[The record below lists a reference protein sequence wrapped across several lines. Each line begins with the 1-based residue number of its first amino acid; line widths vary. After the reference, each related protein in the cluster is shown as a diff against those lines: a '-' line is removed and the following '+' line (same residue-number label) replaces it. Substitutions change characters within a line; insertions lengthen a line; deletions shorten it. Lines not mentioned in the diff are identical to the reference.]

1 MKDVIDERNE
11 RERISKSIIKYW
23 NVNYVIPEVP
33 QETKEAEAPADVEL
47 DDEIMDII
55 NSADEDEVIDE
66 AGEQEDLERAR
77 EEYLKNEKAIYNATT
92 GSYSGAY
99 GQKAVEDEE
108 TKGQIDAILHARSD
122 ALRDLIARGGEE
134 EEE

>member
-1 MKDVIDERNE
+1 MKDIIDERNE

-33 QETKEAEAPADVEL
+33 QETKEAEETADIAL
-47 DDEIMDII
+47 DDEIMGII
-55 NSADEDEVIDE
+55 DRADEDEIWDE
-66 AGEQEDLERAR
+66 AEEQAALLRAG
-77 EEYLKNEKAIYNATT
+77 EEYLKEEKAIFNKTT

-99 GQKAVEDEE
+99 GRKEVEDEE

-122 ALRDLIARGGEE
+122 ALRDLIARGTEE
-134 EEE
+134 EK